1 MKVRDFLLE
10 RYFAKYEF
18 TTEHMLSASDC
29 EALSVTE
36 LLQGADG
43 EVMDLWNGL
52 RLSYT
57 ESRGHPLLLRELGDY
72 YLS

>member
-52 RLSYT
+52 RLS
-57 ESRGHPLLLRELGDY
+57 
-72 YLS
+72 